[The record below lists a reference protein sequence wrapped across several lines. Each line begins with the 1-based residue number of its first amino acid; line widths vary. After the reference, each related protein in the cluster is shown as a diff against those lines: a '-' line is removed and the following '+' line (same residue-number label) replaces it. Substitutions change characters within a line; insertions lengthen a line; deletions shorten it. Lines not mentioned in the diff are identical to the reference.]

1 MNPHIKSDD
10 KVKEK
15 NFKVLSNLTS
25 QDIPKVSAP
34 PTKAPSKQN
43 KISDSEPK
51 QEPSKKE
58 GNSPTINCAIVGNI
72 DILNQPFTVGIQKK
86 GEDICF
92 GGSATFND
100 FNFTNFI
107 SKYEFIPKDIIPDC
121 IDKKDFSGI
130 AVIVTLNIG
139 ILKKGAT
146 EQDKTTEIEL
156 ELTIGD
162 NEKITFTI
170 EKPFEENK
178 DDHSKKTDVQN
189 DEEPS
194 KQQDENK
201 SFYWTIEY
209 ASKKQDQPNDA
220 NDDNGI
226 KVGKLIRDFANGV
239 AHLMGFDDI
248 SLPGFI
254 ENFTI
259 TEFTATNK
267 PQNNSKLSNA
277 NQDESKKF
285 INITIKTTLGSVEV
299 KLPEEKNKEQSKN
312 EKEDDSTQSNET
324 WSITY
329 KPKDESNGTDDS
341 IGLNIHKLPVAGEIL
356 NLVSP
361 PSDESKYEVKLT
373 EVAYSKKD
381 GLSISFNAFGND
393 HTINLPKLAKQKKE
407 DPEPKPQE
415 NMLMAINDSTD
426 DESESGL
433 GFTGNAVWK
442 KIDKTFSV
450 LSIPK
455 IGIGLDH
462 KRIVFLLD
470 ASLSVSPLTF
480 SLKEAGLGIVP
491 NLKNFDLRFY
501 ISGFGV
507 GFDNGV
513 LSIGG
518 GFYQSKKDKNNHP
531 VYTGDL
537 LIRFKE
543 IGLTAIGSYTEG
555 SMWAYLALL
564 APIGGPPAFFV
575 KGLAAG
581 FGYNN
586 RLILPS
592 IEEVNS
598 YPLILAATKGFDKT
612 KDSKN
617 NLLDDLKNKIIPEKG
632 QYFLAAGIKFTSF
645 QIINGFILATAS
657 FGNDCELG
665 LLGLAE
671 ITVPPNVG
679 NNGNAKC
686 LAKAQLA
693 IKASVKPNEGVFSAA
708 AQLTN
713 ESYILSKKCKLSGGF
728 AVCVWFGNNE
738 HSGDFV
744 ISLGGYASTFN
755 KPDHYP
761 TVQRLG
767 LNWQVDDNISIGGE
781 VYFALTPKNIM
792 AGGKLNAIY
801 SKGPLKAWFTA
812 YADIIMNW
820 KPFKYDI
827 TVGAFIGASY
837 TFGLRFIRK
846 TISIEVGTDLRL
858 QGPELHGTINFKLYI
873 FSFTIDFGDD
883 FNPEETVSWNNFLE
897 TFFVDNQKNSSTNNE
912 NNNDSNADSRSSD
925 ILSISF
931 DGVVKNKDGKSNGID
946 IVSPYEFS
954 ISAISKIPRNTDN
967 NTIHVRPVGQDAIT
981 DSLSVIVEKIDT
993 KDSHDITNQFNKPN
1007 DIKQNLP
1014 AALWG
1019 SANDDKS
1026 VISTL
1031 RVGQKLTLK
1040 QPSALNPEN
1049 QFPKNRWILLT
1060 DLYQKN
1066 FLPKD
1071 GTYLFKFE
1079 QSRNLKLSVL
1089 TIDNFIKNEK
1099 ESINK
1104 KINNFLKTRNKGPVN
1119 ISKLVNNAESWFSE
1133 DFMIFV
1139 EEG

>member
-10 KVKEK
+10 KAKEK

-58 GNSPTINCAIVGNI
+58 GDSLTINCAIVGNI

-92 GGSATFND
+92 GGSATFKGFKFQD
-100 FNFTNFI
+100 FIDSCSLDTC
-107 SKYEFIPKDIIPDC
+107 SLIPKDYNFIPNC
-121 IDKKDFSGI
+121 IRNIEFNGITVVGNIKIPEKSKDNTFEQNKTI
-130 AVIVTLNIG
+130 NIT
-139 ILKKGAT
+139 IK
-146 EQDKTTEIEL
+146 L
-156 ELTIGD
+156 ETNNGYIKLD
-162 NEKITFTI
+162 I

-178 DDHSKKTDVQN
+178 E
-189 DEEPS
+189 DES
-194 KQQDENK
+194 K

-209 ASKKQDQPNDA
+209 ASKKQHQPNDA

-226 KVGKLIRDFANGV
+226 KVGKLISGFAKEV
-239 AHLMGFDDI
+239 ANLVNFDDV

-259 TEFTATNK
+259 TKFTATNK
-267 PQNNSKLSNA
+267 PQNDSKPSNA

-285 INITIKTTLGSVEV
+285 INITIKTTLGCVEF
-299 KLPEEKNKEQSKN
+299 KKP
-312 EKEDDSTQSNET
+312 EKENDSTQSNET

-356 NLVSP
+356 KLLSP

-462 KRIVFLLD
+462 KRVVFLLD

-480 SLKEAGLGIVP
+480 SLKEAGLGIIP
-491 NLKNFDLRFY
+491 NLKKFDLRFY
-501 ISGFGV
+501 ISGFEIS
-507 GFDNGV
+507 FDNGV

-518 GFYQSKKDKNNHP
+518 GFYQSKNNQNNHP
-531 VYTGDL
+531 VYTGEL

-598 YPLILAATKGFDKT
+598 YPLILAATKSFDKT

-1026 VISTL
+1026 VINGL

-1104 KINNFLKTRNKGPVN
+1104 KINNFLKTKNKGPVN